1 MTEGAADAPSRGP
14 RIARLDAMRQ
24 WFVRRQGRV
33 RLHSGAAACAVAI
46 AAGAGAAPAPADDAA
61 AATSGHT
68 IAVGAQAR
76 TYRLHVPK
84 GLDAALPAPLVLV
97 FHGGGG
103 TPEQIER
110 ESRFSE
116 LADREGFVVAYPAGY
131 RRSWND
137 GRGADAVAAQR
148 DGIDDVA
155 FVAALIDEV
164 SAGRRIDAKRIYATG
179 ISNGAMFSHRLALA
193 LSPRIAAIAPV
204 AGGLPQALLAGF
216 APQDPVSVLVVHGT
230 LDPLVPYGGGDVKVL
245 ASSRGRVAGAE
256 ESARRWAARD
266 GCGATPARDEV
277 AADRD
282 GCAVTRLG
290 YAGCTRGTGVV
301 LLRLDDGGH
310 TWPGGSQY
318 LPQRLVGKVCR
329 NLDGAA
335 LIWDFFKQHPKP

>member
-1 MTEGAADAPSRGP
+1 MPDGSGEEPLSPRATRRDRVRRRGARSPPRRRVHGCIVGLAIGLVAWTGAANA
-14 RIARLDAMRQ
+14 
-24 WFVRRQGRV
+24 
-33 RLHSGAAACAVAI
+33 
-46 AAGAGAAPAPADDAA
+46 ADDAA
-61 AATSGHT
+61 AATRLHT
-68 IAVGAQAR
+68 IMVGGQQRA
-76 TYRLHVPK
+76 YRLRVPDT
-84 GLDAALPAPLVLV
+84 LDAAKPAPLVLV

-155 FVAALIDEV
+155 FIAALIDEV
-164 SAGRRIDAKRIYATG
+164 AASRRIDPKRVYATG

-193 LSPRIAAIAPV
+193 LAPRIAAIAPV
-204 AGGLPQALLAGF
+204 AGGLPQALLASF
-216 APQDPVSVLVVHGT
+216 EPKEPVSVLVVHGSQ
-230 LDPLVPYGGGDVKVL
+230 DPLVPYAGGDVKVMR
-245 ASSRGRVAGAE
+245 STRGRVVGAE
-256 ESARRWAARD
+256 ESARRWSQ
-266 GCGATPARDEV
+266 
-277 AADRD
+277 RD
-282 GCAVTRLG
+282 GCAATPAAEEVAAGLDGGCSVTRLT

-301 LLRLDDGGH
+301 LLRLDEGGH

-335 LIWDFFKQHPKP
+335 LIWDFLKQHPKP